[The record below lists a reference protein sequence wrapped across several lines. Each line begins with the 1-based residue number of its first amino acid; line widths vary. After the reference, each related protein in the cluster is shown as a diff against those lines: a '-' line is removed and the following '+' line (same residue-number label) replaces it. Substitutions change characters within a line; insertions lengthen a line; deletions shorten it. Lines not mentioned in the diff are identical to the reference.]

1 MGIRVRIGSSPRISV
16 RVGQYQA
23 TKLVSSSNAVIGNL
37 SSINDIDVSNRN
49 ATNTVLMY
57 NTSSG
62 NYEHVSPYHIVD
74 MSDATQDNAMDAGT
88 F

>member
-23 TKLVSSSNAVIGNL
+23 TKLVSSSNAVVGNL
-37 SSINDIDVSNRN
+37 SSINDVDVSNRN

-57 NTSSG
+57 NNSTG

-74 MSDATQDNAMDAGT
+74 MSDSTQDNAMDAGT